1 MLIMD
6 PGSVLGPKP
15 DDCEPDAG
23 HLFLRREASRNS
35 QAHPANTRPSPR
47 REPSS
52 GELRSRLKDRL
63 GRIKPPRSDRNTRFV
78 PADTLALNR
87 SDGDDLSSA
96 RGILVGV
103 ALGLGTWALI
113 AGLIGILYL

>member
-6 PGSVLGPKP
+6 PDSVLGPKP

-23 HLFLRREASRNS
+23 HLFLSREASRT
-35 QAHPANTRPSPR
+35 QAHPASTQPSPQ

-52 GELRSRLKDRL
+52 GEIRSRIKDRL
-63 GRIKPPRSDRNTRFV
+63 GRIKPLRSDRNTRFV
-78 PADTLALNR
+78 PAAALALNMP
-87 SDGDDLSSA
+87 DDDLSSA

-103 ALGLGTWALI
+103 ALGLGTWVLI